1 MPRIDTRRSAP
12 QTYAPAPIPAP
23 SSTPEERLRAIW
35 EEFDRLSQYLAGL
48 TVPPPAITEDPSDAD
63 D

>member
-1 MPRIDTRRSAP
+1 MPRIDNRRGAP
-12 QTYAPAPIPAP
+12 LNYAPAPIPAP

-35 EEFDRLSQYLAGL
+35 DEFDRIGQYMLAL
-48 TVPPPAITEDPSDAD
+48 TPPVITEDPSDAD